1 MSLQK
6 QVLKNRLPPMRVKPF
21 SRSMEKGRSGML
33 RRDYTPLSWRSYF
46 SEARSVKTSDTD
58 TFRVYTKGSQGPLL
72 LLLHGGGYSGLT
84 WSLFTNDICH
94 NIECQVAALDI
105 RGHVARSP
113 GSSTGYGLGGQGVAP
128 AGETVTS
135 NETDLSADT
144 LSSDIGN
151 VYHAMYP
158 EGYQPSVVLIGHSM
172 GGAVAVHAASK
183 GVIPNLIG
191 LIVID
196 VVEGTALEALQSM
209 QSFLRGRPASFKSLE
224 YAIEWCV
231 RSGQVRNLESAR
243 VSMPSQLKN
252 AKTGEPATKCL
263 PATPG
268 SPGSADAKF
277 GRSVNDAAPRSI
289 PRPDQIAE
297 IPEESAAGETGPSQ
311 SFASEFRQPS
321 STCPDDAAKF
331 VWRIDLSGTEEY
343 WKGWFAGLSSLFL
356 SVPVP
361 KLLLLA
367 GVDRLDKDL
376 TIGQMQGKF
385 QMQVLPQCGHAVH
398 EDVPGKVA
406 DAVAS
411 FLVRNKFAEPTSN
424 FQRTFPAC

>member
-1 MSLQK
+1 
-6 QVLKNRLPPMRVKPF
+6 MRVKPF
-21 SRSMEKGRSGML
+21 SRSTEKGRPGML

-94 NIECQVAALDI
+94 NVECQVAALDI
-105 RGHVARSP
+105 RGH
-113 GSSTGYGLGGQGVAP
+113 
-128 AGETVTS
+128 GETVTC

-144 LSSDIGN
+144 LSNDIGN
-151 VYHAMYP
+151 VYHTMYP
-158 EGYQPSVVLIGHSM
+158 DESYQPSVVLIGHSM

-183 GVIPNLIG
+183 GAIPNLIG

-209 QSFLRGRPASFKSLE
+209 QSFLRGRPASFRSLE

-252 AKTGEPATKCL
+252 AKTGEPATNCL

-268 SPGSADAKF
+268 SPGSADSKF
-277 GRSVNDAAPRSI
+277 GRSMIDVLPRSI
-289 PRPDQIAE
+289 PRPDQIDE

-311 SFASEFRQPS
+311 GSTSEFRQPS
-321 STCPDDAAKF
+321 SKCPEDAAKF

-356 SVPVP
+356 SVPAP

-398 EDVPGKVA
+398 EDAPGKVA
-406 DAVAS
+406 DAVAT

>member
-1 MSLQK
+1 MSSLQK

-21 SRSMEKGRSGML
+21 SRSMEKGRPGML
-33 RRDYTPLSWRSYF
+33 QRDYTPLSWRSYF
-46 SEARSVKTSDTD
+46 SEARSVRTSDND

-94 NIECQVAALDI
+94 NVECQVAALDI
-105 RGHVARSP
+105 RGH
-113 GSSTGYGLGGQGVAP
+113 
-128 AGETVTS
+128 GETVTS
-135 NETDLSADT
+135 NETDLSAET
-144 LSSDIGN
+144 LSDDIGN
-151 VYHAMYP
+151 VYRAMYP
-158 EGYQPSVVLIGHSM
+158 DDCYQPSVILIGHSM

-209 QSFLRGRPASFKSLE
+209 QSFLRGRPASFRSLE

-268 SPGSADAKF
+268 SPVSADSKF
-277 GRSVNDAAPRSI
+277 GRSANDALPRSI

-297 IPEESAAGETGPSQ
+297 IPEEGAAEETGPSQ
-311 SFASEFRQPS
+311 STTSEFRQPS
-321 STCPDDAAKF
+321 SMCPEDAAKF
-331 VWRIDLSGTEEY
+331 VWRIDLSGTEDY

-356 SVPVP
+356 SVPAP

-406 DAVAS
+406 DAVAT
-411 FLVRNKFAEPTSN
+411 FLVRNKFVEPTPN

>member
-1 MSLQK
+1 MSSLQK

-33 RRDYTPLSWRSYF
+33 RRDYTPLSWRNYF
-46 SEARSVKTSDTD
+46 SEARSVRTSDTD

-94 NIECQVAALDI
+94 NVECQVAAFDI
-105 RGHVARSP
+105 RGH
-113 GSSTGYGLGGQGVAP
+113 
-128 AGETVTS
+128 GETMTS
-135 NETDLSADT
+135 DETDLSADT
-144 LSSDIGN
+144 LSNDVGN

-158 EGYQPSVVLIGHSM
+158 DGSYQPSVVLIGHSM

-209 QSFLRGRPASFKSLE
+209 QSFLRGRPASFRSLE

-268 SPGSADAKF
+268 SPGSTDSKL
-277 GRSVNDAAPRSI
+277 GRSVNDALPRSI

-297 IPEESAAGETGPSQ
+297 IPEESAAGETGSSQ
-311 SFASEFRQPS
+311 SSSSEFRQPS
-321 STCPDDAAKF
+321 SMSPEESAKF

-356 SVPVP
+356 SVPAP

-406 DAVAS
+406 DAVAT

-424 FQRTFPAC
+424 FQR

>member
-1 MSLQK
+1 MSSLQK
-6 QVLKNRLPPMRVKPF
+6 QMLKNRLPPMRPKPF
-21 SRSMEKGRSGML
+21 SRSMERGRSGML
-33 RRDYTPLSWRSYF
+33 RRDYTPLPWRDYF
-46 SEARSVKTSDTD
+46 SEGRWVKTSDSD

-84 WSLFTNDICH
+84 WALFSNEICH
-94 NIECQVAALDI
+94 IVECQIAALDI
-105 RGHVARSP
+105 RGH
-113 GSSTGYGLGGQGVAP
+113 
-128 AGETVTS
+128 GETVTS
-135 NETDLSADT
+135 NEMDLSADT
-144 LSSDIGN
+144 LSNDVGN
-151 VYHAMYP
+151 VYNAMYP
-158 EGYQPSVVLIGHSM
+158 DESRQPPVVLIGHSM
-172 GGAVAVHAASK
+172 GGAVAVHAAYK

-196 VVEGTALEALQSM
+196 VVEGTALEALQNM
-209 QSFLRGRPASFKSLE
+209 QSFLRGRPSSFKSLE

-252 AKTGEPATKCL
+252 ARTGEPATKCL
-263 PATPG
+263 PATST
-268 SPGSADAKF
+268 SPVSLDSTSSLPA
-277 GRSVNDAAPRSI
+277 NDAAPRSI
-289 PRPDQIAE
+289 PRADQIAE
-297 IPEESAAGETGPSQ
+297 IPEESPTEESMPSQ
-311 SFASEFRQPS
+311 STFTEFRQPS
-321 STCPDDAAKF
+321 GVSSDDAPKF

-356 SVPVP
+356 SVPAP

-406 DAVAS
+406 EAVAT
-411 FLVRNKFAEPTSN
+411 FLVRNKFAEPTAN
-424 FQRTFPAC
+424 FQQTFPAC

>member
-1 MSLQK
+1 MSSLQK
-6 QVLKNRLPPMRVKPF
+6 QVLKNRLPPMRPKPF
-21 SRSMEKGRSGML
+21 SRGRGKSGML
-33 RRDYTPLSWRSYF
+33 RRDYTPLSWRDYF
-46 SEARSVKTSDTD
+46 SEALWVRTSDSD
-58 TFRVYTKGSQGPLL
+58 TFRVYMKGSQGPLL

-84 WSLFTNDICH
+84 WALFANEVCQIV
-94 NIECQVAALDI
+94 ECQVAALDI
-105 RGHVARSP
+105 RGH
-113 GSSTGYGLGGQGVAP
+113 
-128 AGETVTS
+128 GETVTS
-135 NETDLSADT
+135 EEMDLSADT
-144 LSSDIGN
+144 LSNDVGN
-151 VYHAMYP
+151 VYNAMYP
-158 EGYQPSVVLIGHSM
+158 DESHQPPVVLIGHSM
-172 GGAVAVHAASK
+172 GGAVAVHAAYK

-196 VVEGTALEALQSM
+196 VVEGTALEALQNM
-209 QSFLRGRPASFKSLE
+209 QSFLRGRPSSFKSLE

-252 AKTGEPATKCL
+252 AKTGEPATKGL
-263 PATPG
+263 PDAPTSSMSED
-268 SPGSADAKF
+268 SPHGLP
-277 GRSVNDAAPRSI
+277 VNDASPRSM
-289 PRPDQIAE
+289 PREDQIAE
-297 IPEESAAGETGPSQ
+297 IPEDDSMPSPSSFTG
-311 SFASEFRQPS
+311 FRQPS
-321 STCPDDAAKF
+321 PVCSDDSPKF

-356 SVPVP
+356 SVPAP

-406 DAVAS
+406 EAVGT
-411 FLVRNKFAEPTSN
+411 FLVRNKFAVPASN

>member
-1 MSLQK
+1 MSSLQK
-6 QVLKNRLPPMRVKPF
+6 QVLKNRLPPMRPKPF
-21 SRSMEKGRSGML
+21 SRERGKSGML
-33 RRDYTPLSWRSYF
+33 RRDYTPLSWRNYF
-46 SEARSVKTSDTD
+46 SEALWVKTSDSD

-84 WSLFTNDICH
+84 WALFSNEVCQIV
-94 NIECQVAALDI
+94 ECQVAALDI
-105 RGHVARSP
+105 RGH
-113 GSSTGYGLGGQGVAP
+113 
-128 AGETVTS
+128 GETVTS
-135 NETDLSADT
+135 DEMDLSADT
-144 LSSDIGN
+144 LSNDVGN
-151 VYHAMYP
+151 VYNAMYP
-158 EGYQPSVVLIGHSM
+158 DETHQPPVVLIGHSM
-172 GGAVAVHAASK
+172 GGAVAVHAAYK

-196 VVEGTALEALQSM
+196 VVEGTALEALQNM
-209 QSFLRGRPASFKSLE
+209 QSFLRGRPSSFKSLE

-263 PATPG
+263 PA
-268 SPGSADAKF
+268 SPVSMDSPHGLP
-277 GRSVNDAAPRSI
+277 VNDASPRSM
-289 PRPDQIAE
+289 PRVDQIAE
-297 IPEESAAGETGPSQ
+297 IPEEGPTDESVPSQ
-311 SFASEFRQPS
+311 SSFAGFRQPS
-321 STCPDDAAKF
+321 PVCLDDAPKF

-356 SVPVP
+356 SVPAP

-406 DAVAS
+406 EAVAT
-411 FLVRNKFAEPTSN
+411 FLVRNKFAEPSSN

>member
-1 MSLQK
+1 MSSLQK
-6 QVLKNRLPPMRVKPF
+6 QMLKNRLPPMRPKPF
-21 SRSMEKGRSGML
+21 SRSVEKGKSGML
-33 RRDYTPLSWRSYF
+33 RRDYTPLPWRDYF
-46 SEARSVKTSDTD
+46 SEGRWVKTSDSD

-84 WSLFTNDICH
+84 WALFSNEICH
-94 NIECQVAALDI
+94 IVECQVAALDI
-105 RGHVARSP
+105 RGH
-113 GSSTGYGLGGQGVAP
+113 
-128 AGETVTS
+128 GETVTS
-135 NETDLSADT
+135 NEMDLSADT
-144 LSSDIGN
+144 LSNDVGN
-151 VYHAMYP
+151 VYNAMYP
-158 EGYQPSVVLIGHSM
+158 DESRQPPVVLIGHSM
-172 GGAVAVHAASK
+172 GGAVAVHAAYK

-196 VVEGTALEALQSM
+196 VVEGTALEALQNM
-209 QSFLRGRPASFKSLE
+209 QSFLRGRPSSFKSLE

-263 PATPG
+263 PATST
-268 SPGSADAKF
+268 SPVSFNSSGLPA
-277 GRSVNDAAPRSI
+277 NDAAPRSI
-289 PRPDQIAE
+289 PRADQIPE
-297 IPEESAAGETGPSQ
+297 IPEESPTEESMPPQ
-311 SFASEFRQPS
+311 SSFTDFRQPS
-321 STCPDDAAKF
+321 PVCSDDAPKF

-356 SVPVP
+356 SVPAP

-406 DAVAS
+406 EAVAN

-424 FQRTFPAC
+424 FPQTFPAC

>member
-1 MSLQK
+1 MSSLQK
-6 QVLKNRLPPMRVKPF
+6 QMLKNRLPPMRPKPF
-21 SRSMEKGRSGML
+21 SRSMKTQTVSVLLFVLSRERGKSGML
-33 RRDYTPLSWRSYF
+33 RRDYTPLPWRDYF
-46 SEARSVKTSDTD
+46 SEGRWVKTSDSD

-84 WSLFTNDICH
+84 WALFSNEICH
-94 NIECQVAALDI
+94 IVECQIAALDI
-105 RGHVARSP
+105 RGH
-113 GSSTGYGLGGQGVAP
+113 
-128 AGETVTS
+128 GETVTS
-135 NETDLSADT
+135 NDMDLSADT
-144 LSSDIGN
+144 LSNDVGN
-151 VYHAMYP
+151 VYNAMYP
-158 EGYQPSVVLIGHSM
+158 DESRQPPVVLIGHSM
-172 GGAVAVHAASK
+172 GGAVAVHATYK

-196 VVEGTALEALQSM
+196 VVEGTALEALQNM
-209 QSFLRGRPASFKSLE
+209 QSFLRGRPSSFKSLE

-243 VSMPSQLKN
+243 VSMPSQLKD

-263 PATPG
+263 PATST
-268 SPGSADAKF
+268 SPVSLDSTSSLPA
-277 GRSVNDAAPRSI
+277 NDAVPRSI
-289 PRPDQIAE
+289 PRADQIVE
-297 IPEESAAGETGPSQ
+297 IPEESPTEESMPSQ
-311 SFASEFRQPS
+311 SSFTEFRQPS
-321 STCPDDAAKF
+321 RVSSDDAPKF

-356 SVPVP
+356 SVPAP

-406 DAVAS
+406 EAVAT
-411 FLVRNKFAEPTSN
+411 FLVRNKFAEPTAN
-424 FQRTFPAC
+424 FQQTFPAC

>member
-1 MSLQK
+1 MSSLQK
-6 QVLKNRLPPMRVKPF
+6 QMLKNRLPPMRPKPF
-21 SRSMEKGRSGML
+21 SRERGKPGML
-33 RRDYTPLSWRSYF
+33 RRDYTPLSWRNYF
-46 SEARSVKTSDTD
+46 SEARWVKTSDSD
-58 TFRVYTKGSQGPLL
+58 TFRVYTKGSHGPLL
-72 LLLHGGGYSGLT
+72 FLLHGGGYSGLT
-84 WSLFTNDICH
+84 WALFSNEVCH
-94 NIECQVAALDI
+94 IVECQVAALDI
-105 RGHVARSP
+105 RGH
-113 GSSTGYGLGGQGVAP
+113 
-128 AGETVTS
+128 GETVTCD
-135 NETDLSADT
+135 EMDLSSDT
-144 LSSDIGN
+144 LSNDIGN
-151 VYHAMYP
+151 VYNAMYP
-158 EGYQPSVVLIGHSM
+158 NESRQPPVVLIGHSM
-172 GGAVAVHAASK
+172 GGAVAVHAAYK

-196 VVEGTALEALQSM
+196 VVEGTAMEALQNM
-209 QSFLRGRPASFKSLE
+209 QSFLRGRPSSFKSLE

-252 AKTGEPATKCL
+252 AQTGEPATKCL
-263 PATPG
+263 PRAST
-268 SPGSADAKF
+268 SPSSEDPTYGL
-277 GRSVNDAAPRSI
+277 SVNDASPRSI
-289 PRPDQIAE
+289 PRADQIAE
-297 IPEESAAGETGPSQ
+297 VPEESPADKSMPSQ
-311 SFASEFRQPS
+311 SSLAEFKQPS
-321 STCPDDAAKF
+321 AVCSDDASMY

-356 SVPVP
+356 SVPAP

-406 DAVAS
+406 EAVAT

>member
-33 RRDYTPLSWRSYF
+33 RRDYTPLSWSSYF

-105 RGHVARSP
+105 RGH
-113 GSSTGYGLGGQGVAP
+113 
-128 AGETVTS
+128 GETVTS

-158 EGYQPSVVLIGHSM
+158 DGYQPSVVLIGHSM

-268 SPGSADAKF
+268 SPGSADTKF